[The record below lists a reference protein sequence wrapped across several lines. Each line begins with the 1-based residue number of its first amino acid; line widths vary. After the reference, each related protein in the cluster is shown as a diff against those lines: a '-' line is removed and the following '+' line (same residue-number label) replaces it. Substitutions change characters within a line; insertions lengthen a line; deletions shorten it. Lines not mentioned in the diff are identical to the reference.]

1 MKKLSLTAV
10 LPVLALTLGAC
21 GQSAAPAAAQSAE
34 VAGSLELAALPARTL
49 PPVQA
54 PWSYN
59 IGGSDALNA
68 GSTPT
73 GKVISLD
80 LYAVNQASINR
91 LKAAGK
97 YVICYYSAG
106 TSENYRDDAESLKL
120 LAPSLN
126 LGQVLR
132 GTGAVWE
139 GEKWLDIR
147 GFSATSTTARIAT
160 IRTVMTARLNL
171 ARSKG
176 CAAVEPDNV
185 DAWDNVV
192 NQGAPAGTPPD
203 AISPADQLAYN
214 RWTADAAHAQGLSV
228 LLKNDLGQA
237 VALQASY
244 DGALNEECYDF
255 GTDCQKLTPFRDAN
269 KAIYVVEYKPASFA
283 TTARKTLAN
292 QLHLNVILTDAD
304 VTRLNPYGR
313 FGAW

>member
-1 MKKLSLTAV
+1 MKKRTLTPAF
-10 LPVLALTLGAC
+10 PVLALLLGAC
-21 GQSAAPAAAQSAE
+21 GQSISPSSEAQVVNQAPAD
-34 VAGSLELAALPARTL
+34 LAVMATRQA

-68 GSTPT
+68 GSTPN
-73 GKVISLD
+73 GKVVSLD
-80 LYAVNQASINR
+80 LYVVNTATVNR

-97 YVICYYSAG
+97 YIICYYSAG
-106 TSENYRDDAESLKL
+106 TSENYRNDAESKKL
-120 LAPSLN
+120 LAPALN
-126 LGQVLR
+126 LGEVQR
-132 GTGAVWE
+132 GDGGVWE

-147 GFSATSTTARIAT
+147 GFSATAGGRVAT
-160 IRTVMTARLNL
+160 IRTVMTARLAL

-185 DAWDNVV
+185 DAWDNDVSQ
-192 NQGAPAGTPPD
+192 NAPAGTPAD

-237 VALQASY
+237 AALQSAY

-255 GTDCQKLTPFRDAN
+255 GTDCQKLKPFRDAG
-269 KAIYVVEYKPASFA
+269 KAIYVVEYHGASYA
-283 TTARKTLAN
+283 TAARKTLAN

-313 FGAW
+313 FGTW